1 MMKKKLGIF
10 LALILVVLLAFGVC
24 SCAQKEDK
32 GAAEGTEGTEGTE
45 EPAGPKE
52 MITLRLVVPA
62 PVGDELT
69 DKDIEMAE
77 RFNARAKE
85 YGYQID
91 VHGGGSLV
99 NVTEYLDAVRTGA
112 VEIFDAAPPIYAG
125 KDPRLNGLILPFLFE
140 SGEAILAAHTDLEE
154 LYSKEIFEPDFN
166 QKILGLLF
174 CGYFDLF
181 NTKRA
186 IRAPEELQGLLIG
199 APDPGIAAI
208 VELFGAT
215 SIMVAWP
222 DFYSSLDKGVI
233 DGILNSPNGTINN
246 KLTDIVKYFTDT
258 LVPPS
263 INVYSI
269 NLDVWNAMPAEVQQM
284 LHEEIQNTCISFSE
298 HYIQQHD
305 KDIESLRG
313 LGVDV
318 TLLTDEERDKFR
330 QKCLGYTDE
339 QLASYEGGF
348 GEKLKAIAYKANQ
361 EAGK

>member
-1 MMKKKLGIF
+1 MKKKKIGIF
-10 LALILVVLLAFGVC
+10 LALTFVVLLAFLVC
-24 SCAQKEDK
+24 SCAQPEGDE
-32 GAAEGTEGTEGTE
+32 GAEGTEGTGETAE
-45 EPAGPKE
+45 PKE

-77 RFNARAKE
+77 RFNARAKD

-140 SGEAILAAHTDLEE
+140 TGEAILAAHTELEE
-154 LYSKEIFEPDFN
+154 LYSQEIFEADFN

-181 NTKRA
+181 NTKKTVKSPA
-186 IRAPEELQGLLIG
+186 DLQGMLIG

-208 VELFGAT
+208 VELFGAS

-246 KLTDIVKYFTDT
+246 KLTDIVKFFTDT

-284 LHEEIQNTCISFSE
+284 LQEEIQNTCISFSE

-305 KDIESLRG
+305 KDIETLRE
-313 LGVDV
+313 LGIEV
-318 TLLTDEERDKFR
+318 TMLTDAEREQFR
-330 QKCLGYTDE
+330 TQCIEYTEE
-339 QLASYEGGF
+339 QLAGYEGGF
-348 GEKLKAIAYKANQ
+348 GEKLKAIADKANSQ
-361 EAGK
+361 AQ